1 MLWKT
6 YFHQTCFSIKNV
18 DINHGI
24 LFSLILVFGWTFE
37 MKALWFSTLYIEAVK
52 LFFIVNKSFIS
63 KRLNHKRTSCFW
75 NYGKRGD
82 YKFKSFKSNLRE
94 QSTKLTITFLC
105 NWLVR
110 MCMNYN
116 KKNSIVIANSI
127 GVEVRYHTI
136 IVLLYNRGL
145 MSLVTDAPCYSH
157 RLDKLKYNVSLLTR
171 HDGMRICPK
180 QDNIP
185 CYIWVYV
192 EQMILTR
199 IN

>member
-82 YKFKSFKSNLRE
+82 YKSLLSLIWENKAPS
-94 QSTKLTITFLC
+94 
-105 NWLVR
+105 WLSHS
-110 MCMNYN
+110 C
-116 KKNSIVIANSI
+116 
-127 GVEVRYHTI
+127 
-136 IVLLYNRGL
+136 
-145 MSLVTDAPCYSH
+145 VTDLYECAWITT
-157 RLDKLKYNVSLLTR
+157 RKIQSLLPTPSELR
-171 HDGMRICPK
+171 YDTI
-180 QDNIP
+180 QLLFYYTIEV
-185 CYIWVYV
+185 WWA
-192 EQMILTR
+192 
-199 IN
+199 